1 MSHRTMHGAPTRES
15 LTARISRPF
24 RLGVLG
30 WYEARWG
37 LFFITPWILG
47 FLLFQ
52 FGPMLASVYFSFTD
66 YNVLRPARWVGL
78 DNYQYMVTTDP
89 RFWKAIQVTVY
100 YVVLR
105 VPPTIVG
112 ALTCAIILN
121 QSIRGR
127 VVYRTLF
134 FIPSITPG
142 VAAILVW
149 TWVLNPHYGLLNYT
163 LDQVGIEGPSWLGDP
178 DWAVPSLVM
187 LGVWGS
193 IGGTSAIIFL
203 SALQDI
209 PESLVDAARV
219 DGATWLREQ
228 LHITIPLLTPAIFF
242 VLVLT
247 IIGTFQAFT
256 AAFVST
262 NGGPAYATYFLVLH
276 LYERAFQSFQMGYA
290 SALAWVLVAFLL
302 VFTYLQIQG
311 SNRWVHYGGD

>member
-1 MSHRTMHGAPTRES
+1 MRSTSIPAKYRRRLA
-15 LTARISRPF
+15 RPF

-37 LFFITPWILG
+37 LFFICPWILG

-52 FGPMLASVYFSFTD
+52 FGPMLASIYFSFTD
-66 YNVLRPARWVGL
+66 YNVLRPAQWIGGE
-78 DNYQYMVTTDP
+78 NYRYMVTTDP
-89 RFWKAIQVTVY
+89 RFWKAVSVTLY
-100 YVVLR
+100 YVLLR
-105 VPPTIVG
+105 VPPTIAG
-112 ALTCAIILN
+112 ALICAIILN

-127 VVYRTLF
+127 VIYRTLF

-149 TWVLNPHYGLLNYT
+149 TWVLNPHFGLLNYL
-163 LDQVGIEGPSWLGDP
+163 LDQIGIEGPSWLGDP
-178 DWAVPSLVM
+178 DWAVPSLVL
-187 LGVWGS
+187 LGIWGS

-209 PESLVDAARV
+209 PVSLYDAARV
-219 DGATWLREQ
+219 DGTSWLREQ

-262 NGGPAYATYFLVLH
+262 KGGPAYATYFLVLH